1 LENIIR
7 RRLFTVLAEIAK
19 SNEIEVKE
27 KVDYLKEIIDLL
39 EYFWAEPDDFYP
51 IDDDDIYGSKFSI
64 NEYADIWGLSVEEI
78 ASDLGIDVNDVTT
91 DDIDDAAGRYF

>member
-1 LENIIR
+1 MENIIR

-27 KVDYLKEIIDLL
+27 KVDYLKEIIDLMKN
-39 EYFWAEPDDFYP
+39 FWVEEGDVYP
-51 IDDDDIYGSKFSI
+51 LDDDIYGSKFSI

-91 DDIDDAAGRYF
+91 DDIDDAAGR